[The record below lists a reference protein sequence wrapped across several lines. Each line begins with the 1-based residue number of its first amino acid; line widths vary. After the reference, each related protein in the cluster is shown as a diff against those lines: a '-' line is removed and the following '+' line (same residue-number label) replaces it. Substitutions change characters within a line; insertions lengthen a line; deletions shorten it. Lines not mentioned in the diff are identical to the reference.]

1 VATLAVLRF
10 FGVIVPTI
18 TRLVRKSTS
27 SQMRPERHTGVGWHP
42 QRLVQVRVVE
52 DVPEPIYCLAMSQRL
67 IGKHTLDRSQ
77 RKRQKHVAAALQ
89 RRSYGRGTDEFAK
102 TQHRCGITKVMGRG

>member
-27 SQMRPERHTGVGWHP
+27 PQMWPERHTGVGWHP

-52 DVPEPIYCLAMSQRL
+52 DVPEPIYCLAMRQRL

-77 RKRQKHVAAALQ
+77 RKRQKHVAAVLQ